1 MMMKMITAAIYL
13 CRADVERVMAPL
25 FLQTFAN
32 YCSPEHMWTHGRT
45 RVRARAPRW
54 LTQTLFVVH
63 PLARCHNTTFV
74 KPISSRRQRT
84 NDNHTHGSTSCPLY
98 QALPPSN
105 VALCCLVNALLHRH
119 QTPPLRLRVF
129 SQNVKSLTS
138 SRRHVFIHLR
148 QAFECHRQTW
158 LTGMMK
164 KKGFV
169 HQ

>member
-13 CRADVERVMAPL
+13 CRADVAAQSWLLCSFRRLQIIVPPNTCERTVA
-25 FLQTFAN
+25 
-32 YCSPEHMWTHGRT
+32 
-45 RVRARAPRW
+45 RVHVHAVPRW

-84 NDNHTHGSTSCPLY
+84 NGNHTHGSTSCPLY

-105 VALCCLVNALLHRH
+105 VALCCLMNALLHRH
-119 QTPPLRLRVF
+119 RTQLRLHVF

-148 QAFECHRQTW
+148 QVSECHRQT
-158 LTGMMK
+158 
-164 KKGFV
+164 
-169 HQ
+169 